1 MKATERQL
9 WWIAVILIALSRL
22 PFIFYGYGSE
32 EDAWAL
38 PLVTERIA
46 NTHHYEVSRL
56 PGHPFQELAYTLIW
70 DKGPVVYNLLTLI
83 ISTAGI
89 GAFMLTLMHL
99 RNKNW
104 LFAGIALAATP
115 IVFINST
122 NDMDYMWALSFMM
135 ISLYAI
141 FRDKIVLAG
150 IFIGMAIGCRI
161 TSGAIALP
169 YLYLIYQLTKGD
181 QRLKSA
187 LIFCASIGISTLI
200 IFIPVLMNYGLS
212 FFTYYEHFPI
222 PGFAKN
228 FYKGSI
234 GAFGT
239 IGFIVVVIFLLK
251 ILQRRKIIHHAI
263 DKHHKITAQLLMMC
277 TAAIMLYLIAF
288 IKLPLK
294 SAFIIPLTPY
304 IWMNAAILLEKK
316 EMRIAAVA
324 MILSCFILG
333 INLADPLRGSSVSK
347 WSIEKEIAG
356 QKIAIDPVSGVFSA
370 DISKRVQRTTYA
382 KAVLQQTDTIQ
393 SKTYIIAGWW
403 LADILV
409 LQRGKENKN
418 VVFGYYIEQDSL
430 KNMKAN
436 NYQIYY
442 LPQQEEFNDLRFKGS
457 FTKAYAKAL

>member
-46 NTHHYEVSRL
+46 NTQHYEVSRL

-70 DKGPVVYNLLTLI
+70 NQGAAVYNLLTLI
-83 ISTAGI
+83 ISTAG
-89 GAFMLTLMHL
+89 AAVLMLTLMHL

-104 LFAGIALAATP
+104 IFAGIAFAATP

-122 NDMDYMWALSFMM
+122 NDMDYMWAISFM
-135 ISLYAI
+135 IFSLYAI
-141 FRDKIVLAG
+141 FKDKILLAG
-150 IFIGMAIGCRI
+150 LFIGIAIGCRI

-187 LIFCASIGISTLI
+187 LLFCASIGISTLI

-239 IGFIVVVIFLLK
+239 IGFAAVIYYLLK
-251 ILQRRKIIHHAI
+251 IIQRRKIIHHAI
-263 DKHHKITAQLLMMC
+263 DNHRKISEQVLMMSS
-277 TAAIMLYLIAF
+277 AAIMLYLIAF

-294 SAFIIPLTPY
+294 SAFIIPMTPY

-316 EMRIAAVA
+316 EIRIVAIA
-324 MILSCFILG
+324 MILSCFLLG
-333 INLADPLRGSSVSK
+333 INLADPLRGSSVSR

-370 DISKRVQRTTYA
+370 DISKRIQRTSYA
-382 KAVLQQTDTIQ
+382 KAVLQQTDTLQ

-403 LADILV
+403 LADLLV

-418 VVFGYYIEQDSL
+418 IVFGYYTEEDTL
-430 KNMKAN
+430 KNLKAN
-436 NYQIYY
+436 NYNIYY
-442 LPQQEEFNDLRFKGS
+442 LPQQEEFNDLRFKAK
-457 FTKAYAKAL
+457 FTKAYAKPL

>member
-141 FRDKIVLAG
+141 FRDRIVLAG
-150 IFIGMAIGCRI
+150 IFIG
-161 TSGAIALP
+161 
-169 YLYLIYQLTKGD
+169 
-181 QRLKSA
+181 
-187 LIFCASIGISTLI
+187 
-200 IFIPVLMNYGLS
+200 
-212 FFTYYEHFPI
+212 
-222 PGFAKN
+222 
-228 FYKGSI
+228 
-234 GAFGT
+234 
-239 IGFIVVVIFLLK
+239 
-251 ILQRRKIIHHAI
+251 
-263 DKHHKITAQLLMMC
+263 
-277 TAAIMLYLIAF
+277 
-288 IKLPLK
+288 
-294 SAFIIPLTPY
+294 
-304 IWMNAAILLEKK
+304 
-316 EMRIAAVA
+316 
-324 MILSCFILG
+324 
-333 INLADPLRGSSVSK
+333 
-347 WSIEKEIAG
+347 
-356 QKIAIDPVSGVFSA
+356 
-370 DISKRVQRTTYA
+370 
-382 KAVLQQTDTIQ
+382 
-393 SKTYIIAGWW
+393 
-403 LADILV
+403 
-409 LQRGKENKN
+409 
-418 VVFGYYIEQDSL
+418 
-430 KNMKAN
+430 
-436 NYQIYY
+436 
-442 LPQQEEFNDLRFKGS
+442 
-457 FTKAYAKAL
+457 

>member
-1 MKATERQL
+1 
-9 WWIAVILIALSRL
+9 
-22 PFIFYGYGSE
+22 
-32 EDAWAL
+32 
-38 PLVTERIA
+38 LVTERIA

-70 DKGPVVYNLLTLI
+70 NQGPVIYNLLTLI

-89 GAFMLTLMHL
+89 GAFMLTLMHI

-122 NDMDYMWALSFMM
+122 NDMDYMWAISFMM

-187 LIFCASIGISTLI
+187 LVFCASIGVSTLI
-200 IFIPVLMNYGLS
+200 IFLPVLMNYGLS

-234 GAFGT
+234 GAFGS
-239 IGFIVVVIFLLK
+239 IGSIAVAYYLFKIVR
-251 ILQRRKIIHHAI
+251 RRKIIHHVI
-263 DKHHKITAQLLMMC
+263 DNHRKISEQVLMMSS
-277 TAAIMLYLIAF
+277 AAIILYLIAF

-294 SAFIIPLTPY
+294 SAFIIPMTPF
-304 IWMNAAILLEKK
+304 IWINASILLEK
-316 EMRIAAVA
+316 
-324 MILSCFILG
+324 
-333 INLADPLRGSSVSK
+333 
-347 WSIEKEIAG
+347 
-356 QKIAIDPVSGVFSA
+356 
-370 DISKRVQRTTYA
+370 
-382 KAVLQQTDTIQ
+382 
-393 SKTYIIAGWW
+393 
-403 LADILV
+403 
-409 LQRGKENKN
+409 
-418 VVFGYYIEQDSL
+418 
-430 KNMKAN
+430 
-436 NYQIYY
+436 
-442 LPQQEEFNDLRFKGS
+442 
-457 FTKAYAKAL
+457 

>member
-70 DKGPVVYNLLTLI
+70 NQGPVIYNLLTLI

-89 GAFMLTLMHL
+89 GAFMLTLMHI

-122 NDMDYMWALSFMM
+122 NDMDYMWAISFMM

-187 LIFCASIGISTLI
+187 LLFCASIGVSTLI

-234 GAFGT
+234 GAFGS
-239 IGFIVVVIFLLK
+239 IGFIAVAYYLFK
-251 ILQRRKIIHHAI
+251 IVRRRKIIHHVI
-263 DKHHKITAQLLMMC
+263 DNHRKISEQVLMMSS
-277 TAAIMLYLIAF
+277 AAIILYLIAF

-294 SAFIIPLTPY
+294 SAFIIPMTPF
-304 IWMNAAILLEKK
+304 IWINASILLEKK
-316 EMRIAAVA
+316 EIRNAAIA
-324 MILSCFILG
+324 MIVSCFLLG
-333 INLADPLRGSSVSK
+333 INLADPLRGSAVSK

-356 QKIAIDPVSGVFSA
+356 QKIAIDPISGVFTA
-370 DISKRVQRTTYA
+370 DISKRIQRTTYA
-382 KAVLQQTDTIQ
+382 KAVLLQTDSIQ
-393 SKTYIIAGWW
+393 AKTYIIAGWW

-409 LQRGKENKN
+409 LQRGKENKQ
-418 VVFGYYIEQDSL
+418 VTFGYYTDEDSL
-430 KNMKAN
+430 KNLQAK
-436 NYQIYY
+436 NYQIYF
-442 LPQQEEFNDLRFKGS
+442 LPQQEEFNDLRFKGN
-457 FTKAYAKAL
+457 FTTSYAKAL